1 MSYPREPRTPEPPA
15 SPALRR
21 EAVAAHLSSSELFA
35 QFREAFEASTGLGL
49 ELMAPGDFRASRRR
63 GVPEFCRML
72 QLTQKTCDAC
82 RETHARQQ
90 LAAMDC
96 GHTSECFAGMASSSV
111 PVKVKGR
118 TVAYLQTGH
127 VFLGGKNI
135 RQWEVLRRFV
145 ARHGLDPES
154 CRNALEAVRIVD
166 PSKYEAAVRLLEI
179 FARQLP
185 DAVARHEVP
194 YPAVEQAVR
203 MVGESIEREWT
214 LSGLARQ
221 LNMNPSY
228 LSEMF
233 RKATG
238 QTFTGY
244 LAALRVDK
252 SCRLLASTHLT
263 ASEIAFSSGFRS
275 ISQFN
280 RVFKSSTGMSP
291 SQYRRS
297 CNFRAAAA

>member
-1 MSYPREPRTPEPPA
+1 MSRIEDPRSAEATPTRSREQ
-15 SPALRR
+15 
-21 EAVAAHLSSSELFA
+21 EAVAAHLSGSELFLR
-35 QFREAFEASTGLGL
+35 FREAFEASTGLAL
-49 ELMAPGDFRASRRR
+49 DLLAPGDFRASRRR
-63 GVPEFCRML
+63 GVPDFCRAL

-90 LAAMDC
+90 LAAMEC
-96 GHTSECFAGMASSSV
+96 PHTSECFAGMASSSV

-118 TVAYLQTGH
+118 TVAYLHTGH
-127 VFLGGKNI
+127 VFLGGKNV
-135 RQWEVLRRFV
+135 RDWDRLRRFL
-145 ARHGLDPES
+145 ARHGLDPAS
-154 CRNALEAVRIVD
+154 CRNALDAVRIVD
-166 PSKYEAAVRLLEI
+166 PSKYDAAVRLLEI

-185 DAVARHEVP
+185 DAVARNEVP

-238 QTFTGY
+238 QTFTDY
-244 LAALRVDK
+244 LASLRVDK
-252 SCRLLASTHLT
+252 SCRLLASTRLT
-263 ASEIAFSSGFRS
+263 ATEIAFSSGFRS

-291 SQYRRS
+291 LQYRRS
-297 CNFRAAAA
+297 CGFQAAAA